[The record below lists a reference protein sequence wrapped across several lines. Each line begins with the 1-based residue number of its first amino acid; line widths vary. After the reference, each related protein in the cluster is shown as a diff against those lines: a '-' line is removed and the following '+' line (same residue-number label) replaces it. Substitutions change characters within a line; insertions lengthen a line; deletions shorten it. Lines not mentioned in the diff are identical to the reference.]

1 MIDTIRSH
9 LRGQLKD
16 IEESGLYKRERII
29 TSPQQARINVETGE
43 TVLNMCANNYL
54 GLSNHPAIIE
64 AAKEGIDQWGHGLSS
79 VRFICGG
86 PSLFTGRWR
95 KKSPNSS
102 KQRIPSFIP
111 PVLTRTGGLFETLL
125 TEEDAIFSDEL
136 NHG

>member
-9 LRGQLKD
+9 LRTQLEE

-54 GLSNHPAIIE
+54 GLSNHPEIIE

-79 VRFICGG
+79 VRL
-86 PSLFTGRWR
+86 SL
-95 KKSPNSS
+95 
-102 KQRIPSFIP
+102 IHI
-111 PVLTRTGGLFETLL
+111 
-125 TEEDAIFSDEL
+125 
-136 NHG
+136 